1 MATITDVL
9 DIKMN
14 LAYGSFLGLLC
25 GDAAGATLEFSR
37 KPITEALAERAM
49 HMPGGG
55 QLQVG
60 PGQVT
65 DDSELALSLA
75 IAIYKNKPRDGLP
88 IDEIA
93 SQYAQWYESRPF
105 DMGNTCGRA
114 FGVPRTKIN
123 FGTKMMHGATEG
135 SLMSESNGSLMRIAP
150 LAIWCAG
157 EKDDVISLNA
167 KMEALLSHPNVVCQ
181 DCNAVYCIAIVYLI
195 NHPQDYQGA
204 IDHLQKYVISKVH
217 SVVKEW
223 FIVDSVDITHLN
235 CTKAIGHVKLAFT
248 LAIHFLRS
256 NAPYEAAIKTTL
268 MKGGDTDTNCAIVGG
283 LLGALHGIENIPCYM
298 KDPVLAFDGQNPGSV
313 NKRPSRFNASN
324 VMPLTYYL
332 LTHKYTTS

>member
-1 MATITDVL
+1 MANITDVL

-37 KPITEALAERAM
+37 EPITEALAERAM
-49 HMPGGG
+49 NMPGGG

-65 DDSELALSLA
+65 DDSELAISLA
-75 IAIYKNKPRDGLP
+75 IALYKSNPRDGLP

-93 SQYAQWYESRPF
+93 SQYSQWYESRPF

-114 FGVPRTKIN
+114 FGIRPTETN
-123 FGTKMMHGATEG
+123 FATKMMHQATVA
-135 SLMSESNGSLMRIAP
+135 SLISEANGSLMRIAP
-150 LAIWCAG
+150 LAIWCAS
-157 EKDDVISLNA
+157 EKDDVIALNA
-167 KMEALLSHPNVVCQ
+167 KMEALLSHPNVICQ
-181 DCNAVYCIAIVYLI
+181 DCNAVYCIAIAYLI
-195 NHPQDYQGA
+195 NHPHDYQGA
-204 IDHLQKYVISKVH
+204 ISHLQDYVNYHVFSKV
-217 SVVKEW
+217 KDW
-223 FIVDSVDITHLN
+223 FNVDSLDITDMI
-235 CTKAIGHVKLAFT
+235 CTNNIGHVRWAFT
-248 LAIHFLRS
+248 LAIYFLR
-256 NAPYEAAIKTTL
+256 NNTPYEEAIKSTL

-298 KDPVLAFDGQNPGSV
+298 KDPVLAFDGKNPGSV

-332 LTHKYTTS
+332 LTHKHT